1 MMKPLPGAPPEVR
14 IARREAKAMLAA
26 GGWRPDP
33 ELSKVIGLECFQSD
47 RGQAMILMPG
57 KRSGANLCEDRAA
70 LLRYSLA
77 ERARPPEHM
86 LEGLFPCGESF
97 PAEISKLIDQLA
109 VDTGIARSDLDGT
122 EESLLRVERAFSRR
136 GGRRAFL
143 TPERFPE
150 VVAYTGEVLRQ
161 YIGGGTWKMEL
172 AYGQWEPWI
181 VGADGSRYPVFILAH
196 DGLEQR
202 RVGAILGMLQGELVG
217 EFLVRSSARRD
228 NSN

>member
-1 MMKPLPGAPPEVR
+1 AAHVRTDGRALPTSRSAAAAGALRSGSSGGTMMKPLPGAPPEVR

-26 GGWRPDP
+26 GGWLPDP

-122 EESLLRVERAFSRR
+122 
-136 GGRRAFL
+136 
-143 TPERFPE
+143 
-150 VVAYTGEVLRQ
+150 
-161 YIGGGTWKMEL
+161 
-172 AYGQWEPWI
+172 
-181 VGADGSRYPVFILAH
+181 
-196 DGLEQR
+196 
-202 RVGAILGMLQGELVG
+202 
-217 EFLVRSSARRD
+217 
-228 NSN
+228 